1 MGGPEAGAGRGSGP
15 PLGPSGSLAQLLG
28 GFAAPFAPGCHK
40 LLCEKRHASSLVLE
54 GFRDGDVKAPRYR
67 TVVKVFLLFHPRLV
81 FTTLSAFRARWRQPG
96 PGGWRGNAEYLP
108 NCGRTYRLGFLDF
121 LLLPTF
127 PNACW
132 RLKPRRV
139 QAVSSGSGD

>member
-67 TVVKVFLLFHPRLV
+67 TVVKVFLLFHPHLV
-81 FTTLSAFRARWRQPG
+81 FTTLRLEH
-96 PGGWRGNAEYLP
+96 GGVNLVQEVGGAMQSI
-108 NCGRTYRLGFLDF
+108 YRIVEEHTD
-121 LLLPTF
+121 
-127 PNACW
+127 
-132 RLKPRRV
+132 
-139 QAVSSGSGD
+139 